1 MTDLYTTDFWSGKF
15 SANKVF
21 MQKTRQTIKLTQ
33 YVGQCLGLLP
43 ANASQP
49 GCIELTQFPFSQ
61 HILPLIAC

>member
-43 ANASQP
+43 ANAS
-49 GCIELTQFPFSQ
+49 
-61 HILPLIAC
+61 